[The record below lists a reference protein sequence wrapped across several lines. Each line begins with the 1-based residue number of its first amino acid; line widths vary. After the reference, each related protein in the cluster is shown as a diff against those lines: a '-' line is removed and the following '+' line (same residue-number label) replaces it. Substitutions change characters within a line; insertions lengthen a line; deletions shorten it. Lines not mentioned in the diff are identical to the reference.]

1 MITATDLEVRAGART
16 LLFADGPALRIQPGD
31 RIGLVG
37 RNGAGKTT
45 TLRILAGEGE
55 PYAGTV
61 ARTGEI
67 GYLPQDPKEGDLD
80 ILARDRVLS
89 ARGLDTLLT
98 DLEKQQALMAE
109 VADDAGA
116 PHLIGSKCPQCATY
130 VFPPRANNCPNPG
143 CDGDQLDQV
152 PLSRRGKLWSY
163 TENRYAPPP
172 PYPSPDPFEP
182 FAVAAVELADEG
194 LIVLGKVVDGTLA
207 ADLKVGME
215 MELTTM
221 PLFVD
226 DDGVE
231 RTVYAWRI
239 A

>member
-1 MITATDLEVRAGART
+1 MPAATRQEPAIDGW
-16 LLFADGPALRIQPGD
+16 FA
-31 RIGLVG
+31 
-37 RNGAGKTT
+37 
-45 TLRILAGEGE
+45 
-55 PYAGTV
+55 
-61 ARTGEI
+61 
-67 GYLPQDPKEGDLD
+67 
-80 ILARDRVLS
+80 
-89 ARGLDTLLT
+89 
-98 DLEKQQALMAE
+98 
-109 VADDAGA
+109 ADDSRV
-116 PHLIGSKCPQCATY
+116 PHLTGAKCPQCGTY
-130 VFPPRANNCPNPG
+130 VFPPRATNCPNPG
-143 CDGDQLDQV
+143 CDGDQLEQV

-207 ADLKVGME
+207 ADLKVGLE

-231 RTVYAWRI
+231 RIVYAWRI
-239 A
+239 ARADDDIQSSDEVGAPPACGGERRS